1 MRKIVL
7 TGASGF
13 IGAAVLKQLVRDGN
27 QAVVLARKESKQER
41 IKTLSGYQTIYYEDL
56 CRQELIDTLAA
67 CKPDAF
73 IHLAW
78 KGVGGKDRNE
88 AFQVTE
94 NLPLAVHAVELAKAI
109 GCQHWIGT
117 GSQAEYGNPNCKVA
131 ETAPTNPT
139 TLYGK
144 AKLSSCWA
152 SLGLAESL
160 GIKGSWVR
168 IFSTYGVGDEPSWF
182 IPYIISEIRKGNIPK
197 LTQCEQLWDYLYVD
211 DAARAILCVLYK
223 ELTGIYNIGSGQAVT
238 LRSVVERIKAAL
250 ESSIDVEYGAVPYK
264 NDQVMHL
271 EADIS
276 KIRQLTGWAPEI
288 TIEEGINCLIRAG
301 RSGD

>member
-1 MRKIVL
+1 MRKVVL

-13 IGAAVLKQLVRDGN
+13 IGSAVLTQLVKDGN
-27 QAVVLARKESKQER
+27 QAVVLARNESKQDR
-41 IKTLSGYQTIYYEDL
+41 IASLSGYQTIYYQNL
-56 CRQELIDTLAA
+56 GQQELIDTLAA
-67 CKPDAF
+67 YNPDAF

-88 AFQVTE
+88 AFQITE
-94 NLPLAVHAVELAKAI
+94 NLPLTLHAVELAKAI
-109 GCQHWIGT
+109 GCRHWIGI

-144 AKLSSCWA
+144 AKLASCWA

-160 GIKGSWVR
+160 AMKGSWIRV
-168 IFSTYGVGDEPSWF
+168 FSTYGVGDEPTWF
-182 IPYIISEIRKGNIPK
+182 IPYIISEIRRGNAPK

-223 ELTGIYNIGSGQAVT
+223 ELTGIVNIGSGQTTT
-238 LRSVVERIKAAL
+238 LKSVVEIIKGAL
-250 ESSIDVEYGAVPYK
+250 KSSVTVDYGAVPYK
-264 NDQVMHL
+264 IDQVMHL

-276 KIRQLTGWAPEI
+276 RIRQLTGWAPAI
-288 TIEEGINCLIRAG
+288 TLEQGINRLIRAG
-301 RSGD
+301 ESV

>member
-13 IGAAVLKQLVRDGN
+13 IGSAVLKQLVKDGN
-27 QAVVLARKESKQER
+27 QAVVLARKESKQDR
-41 IKTLSGYQTIYYEDL
+41 IEMLSGYHTIYYEDFG
-56 CRQELIDTLAA
+56 RQELIDVLAA
-67 CKPDAF
+67 HKPDAF

-88 AFQVTE
+88 AFQITD
-94 NLPLAVHAVELAKAI
+94 NLPLTVHAVELASAV
-109 GCQHWIGT
+109 GCRHWIGI

-144 AKLSSCWA
+144 AKLASCWA

-160 GIKGSWVR
+160 GMKGSWIRV
-168 IFSTYGVGDEPSWF
+168 FSTYGMSDEPTWF
-182 IPYIISEIRKGNIPK
+182 IPYIISEIRQGKTPK
-197 LTQCEQLWDYLYVD
+197 LTKCEQLWDYLYID
-211 DAARAILCVLYK
+211 DAARAILSVLY
-223 ELTGIYNIGSGQAVT
+223 EGLTGIYNIGSGQAIP
-238 LRSVVERIKAAL
+238 LKSVVELIKEAL
-250 ESSIDVEYGAVPYK
+250 KSPVNVDYSAVPYK
-264 NDQVMHL
+264 DDQVMHL

-276 KIRQLTGWAPEI
+276 KIKQLSGWTPEI
-288 TIEEGINCLIRAG
+288 TIEQGIERLVINSNL
-301 RSGD
+301 

>member
-13 IGAAVLKQLVRDGN
+13 IGSAVLKQLVKDGN
-27 QAVVLARKESKQER
+27 EAIVLARKDSKQDR
-41 IKTLSGYQTIYYEDL
+41 IASLSGYRTIYYEDL
-56 CRQELIDTLAA
+56 RKQELIDTLAPH
-67 CKPDAF
+67 KPDAF

-88 AFQVTE
+88 AFQITE
-94 NLPLAVHAVELAKAI
+94 NLPLTIHAVELANAI
-109 GCQHWIGT
+109 GCQHWIGI

-144 AKLSSCWA
+144 AKLAACWA

-160 GIKGSWVR
+160 EIKGSWIR
-168 IFSTYGVGDEPSWF
+168 IFSTYGVGDEPTWF
-182 IPYIISEIRKGNIPK
+182 IPYIISEIRHGSAPK
-197 LTQCEQLWDYLYVD
+197 LTACEQLWDYLYVD
-211 DAARAILCVLYK
+211 DAARAILSVLYK
-223 ELTGIYNIGSGQAVT
+223 ELTGIYNIGSGQAIT
-238 LRSVVERIKAAL
+238 LKSVVERIKDAL
-250 ESSIDVEYGAVPYK
+250 KSSVNVDYGAVPYK
-264 NDQVMHL
+264 HDQVMHL

-276 KIRQLTGWAPEI
+276 KIQQLAGWTPNI
-288 TIEEGINCLIRAG
+288 TLEQGINRLVNVGA
-301 RSGD
+301 

>member
-13 IGAAVLKQLVRDGN
+13 VGSAVLKQLVEDGN
-27 QAVVLARKESKQER
+27 QAIVLARKDSRQDR
-41 IKTLSGYQTIYYEDL
+41 IVSLSGYQTIYYEEL
-56 CRQELIDTLAA
+56 SKQELIDTLAVH
-67 CKPDAF
+67 KPDAF

-78 KGVGGKDRNE
+78 KGVGGQDRNE
-88 AFQVTE
+88 AFQITE
-94 NLPLAVHAVELAKAI
+94 NLPLTLNTVELANAI
-109 GCQHWIGT
+109 GCQHWIGI

-144 AKLSSCWA
+144 AKLASCWA

-160 GIKGSWVR
+160 SMKGSWIR
-168 IFSTYGVGDEPSWF
+168 IFSTYGVGDEPTWF
-182 IPYIISEIRKGNIPK
+182 IPYIISEIRQGNSPK
-197 LTQCEQLWDYLYVD
+197 LTACEQVWDYLYVE

-223 ELTGIYNIGSGQAVT
+223 ELTGIFNIGSGQAIT
-238 LRSVVERIKAAL
+238 LKSVVEQIKDAL
-250 ESSIDVEYGAVPYK
+250 QSSLDVDYGAVPYK

-276 KIRQLTGWAPEI
+276 KIQQLTGWTPNI
-288 TIEEGINCLIRAG
+288 TIEQGINRLVNVGA
-301 RSGD
+301 